1 MNQINIPSIDIH
13 IDLPFTLNLRTE
25 GQPLQGLHFG
35 KHNWSRLTEI
45 MVWENHLPLSPRLPL
60 HLRTGMGDV
69 ISYTVRTVGFT
80 PQTKREKRFHV
91 TERAAMV
98 KFVNEWIAKT
108 VERGLKEM
116 AAQKTEKEIR
126 ANNHR
131 RWMAKQIEEA
141 GGIEARRQQIL
152 REGDVIAAKEVLQFV
167 DSETFHA
174 IFKAIVNNEPIALDE
189 TTRANILAK
198 HTSALNGWS
207 AKRHIEE
214 RTQELDKY
222 LAEIKQEEA
231 A

>member
-1 MNQINIPSIDIH
+1 MNQINIPSIDID
-13 IDLPFTLNLRTE
+13 IDLPFTLNLRAE
-25 GQPLQGLHFG
+25 GQPLHGLRFA
-35 KHNWSRLTEI
+35 KHAWSRLTEI
-45 MVWENHLPLSPRLPL
+45 MVWENHARW
-60 HLRTGMGDV
+60 HGGVGEV

-91 TERAAMV
+91 TERAEMV